1 MWWALQTDGQLQT
14 SITKNCTKIFWL
26 GYFLRKNMQ
35 EENLIKVIAINR
47 KELKKWQ
54 ADHEIDHYYRN

>member
-1 MWWALQTDGQLQT
+1 MWWALQTDGHIVT

-35 EENLIKVIAINR
+35 EENLIKLMAKN
-47 KELKKWQ
+47 KNEENKWVGE
-54 ADHEIDHYYRN
+54 HEVDIYY